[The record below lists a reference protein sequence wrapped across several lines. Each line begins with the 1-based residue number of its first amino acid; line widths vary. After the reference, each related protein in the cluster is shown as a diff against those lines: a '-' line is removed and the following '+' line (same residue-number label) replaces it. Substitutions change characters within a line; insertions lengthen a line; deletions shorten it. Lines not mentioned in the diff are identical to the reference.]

1 MLVMNPT
8 WDIKVSKT
16 GYINE
21 AGQCLVMVARINNRD
36 MAIVLLNAEGKGT
49 RVGDAVKIKQWVQQT
64 QAIASIEQ
72 PVPAVAVPEQQTQV
86 MAALDGIRAQ

>member
-1 MLVMNPT
+1 MNPS

-36 MAIVLLNAEGKGT
+36 MAIVLLNADGKGT
-49 RVGDAVKIKQWVQQT
+49 RVGDAIKIKQWVQQT
-64 QAIASIEQ
+64 QIIAG
-72 PVPAVAVPEQQTQV
+72 
-86 MAALDGIRAQ
+86 LDAPTIQ